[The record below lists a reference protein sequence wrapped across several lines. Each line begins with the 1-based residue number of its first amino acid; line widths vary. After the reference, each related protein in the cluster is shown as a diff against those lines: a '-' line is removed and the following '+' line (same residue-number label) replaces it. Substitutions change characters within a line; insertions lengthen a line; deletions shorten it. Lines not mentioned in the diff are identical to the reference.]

1 MIQTPTLETERLLLR
16 VPIHEDFERY
26 AEFFCSEAAAPI
38 GGPLSRGVAWRRF
51 LQMPGAWMVQGFAMF
66 SVIEKER
73 GVWIGQAG
81 PWYPDGWPGRE
92 VGYSFHQDAQGKGYA
107 TEAVVACMDYVFDV
121 LGWDE
126 VCHTIKSDNMPSK
139 AVAKRVGS
147 DYLGKVELMPPWDHL
162 DAESWGQTKA
172 QWHQHR
178 TSLTSGKPST

>member
-16 VPIHEDFERY
+16 VPIHEDFERC
-26 AEFFCSEAAAPI
+26 AEFYCNEASKPI
-38 GGPLSRGVAWRRF
+38 GGPMLRGDAWRRF

-92 VGYSFHQDAQGKGYA
+92 VGYAFHQDAQGKGYA
-107 TEAVVACMDYVFDV
+107 TEAVTACMDYVFDV

-126 VCHTIKSDNMPSK
+126 VCHTIEATNEASK
-139 AVAKRVGS
+139 AVAIRMGS
-147 DYLGKVELMPPWDHL
+147 NHLGKANMPPPLDKL
-162 DAESWGQTKA
+162 DAELWGQTKA